1 MGQYSSKFI
10 HHECDEDDSDNE
22 GTQKRATK
30 EVIIYTWMFYLNKL
44 TITFL
49 FVYYVIFIDF
59 QSSETEEQN
68 ELERDELENH
78 QYFIDDE
85 DSDDGVDLSIYHR

>member
-1 MGQYSSKFI
+1 M
-10 HHECDEDDSDNE
+10 C
-22 GTQKRATK
+22 
-30 EVIIYTWMFYLNKL
+30 
-44 TITFL
+44 
-49 FVYYVIFIDF
+49 YYDIFIEF
-59 QSSETEEQN
+59 QSSETEDQN